1 MLRIQLS
8 IGRECIHDLVVERQD
23 PFVDSDDTYTYLVSI
38 IDHLTDETIWTPKS
52 YKHIDV
58 GILTHQHSQGVEAL
72 AIKAL
77 KLYRMKNA

>member
-38 IDHLTDETIWTPKS
+38 VDHHETVWKS